1 MSKFTCLLISIIIT
15 SLIQLN
21 GQNENCRKLNVGV
34 YFVELQENGVN
45 LLNEKYGVRSKLE
58 WAQFIDD
65 KVLESLQ
72 GSCPEINFVS
82 RLRHKSIDPDYMF
95 IYRLTAMS
103 IDTDIKIPADS
114 ISYIDPLTNWNVT
127 DYIDPVYNSESG
139 FWMIS
144 RLVVNTPC
152 HPTLKWI
159 LRDELTKN
167 LDLDQ
172 VINENLMGYYRM
184 INVIDEHEAQK
195 SAPAREPE
203 MEISLE
209 KDYLSPLDKET
220 RQMEL
225 YVKVKDCHGR
235 YVYYPSNM
243 GQPVYYQKQTGRCEF
258 RSSVKSWGSTDLGN
272 FATVMINQNYQAVG
286 EYHLK
291 EGIDPGT
298 ETVTLKTCG
307 ISDKA
312 NISEQKILIIRGL
325 EINVKPVRK
334 EIYQEEQTDI
344 VVSFHEIDPDGNKEP
359 ISGKELEIKINGL
372 VNGEITPKSNY
383 VTDSRGEVRL
393 NYKAGDKD
401 EKITVTASFQ
411 PEDYPD
417 KAEGKGSVI
426 IKPPEYD
433 AAITITRTTRKEFL
447 DEKHDS
453 RTDRDGC
460 TTQTDDIRRIDENV
474 NATIYVQCKLSHSAD
489 MPIFNQTWEY
499 YQPISVNISGF
510 DLTHMET
517 HQMNGSVS
525 GSGCA
530 NGGYETTV
538 TTNYIVKEPEI
549 YEPLSAMWIVAIDN
563 ETNKAVKIVP
573 GGYSIEYDREA
584 MIETESRQ
592 WDKNG
597 DTNEG
602 NKETKT
608 TENLNYGVG
617 PVEDPVPDPTFKPG
631 LAGIWDYLKEEVG
644 DSLVNAIPDIPIPPP
659 SSEEVP
665 EINPDLLVNYG
676 DRIKSFG
683 GSGSKEI
690 NEPRENG
697 YERETHTYRW
707 QMTRRKLNK

>member
-1 MSKFTCLLISIIIT
+1 MKTLSILLISIFFVNEISLHAQEDGCPII
-15 SLIQLN
+15 S
-21 GQNENCRKLNVGV
+21 VGV
-34 YFVELQENGVN
+34 DKAEMTDAFFKKILNDNPGQPDSKDYWLSKIQDILFEALSRNNPSINFTLAGSGESYEYVFKSQLLLAPIAEGDYDFVE
-45 LLNEKYGVRSKLE
+45 
-58 WAQFIDD
+58 
-65 KVLESLQ
+65 
-72 GSCPEINFVS
+72 
-82 RLRHKSIDPDYMF
+82 SI
-95 IYRLTAMS
+95 
-103 IDTDIKIPADS
+103 
-114 ISYIDPLTNWNVT
+114 V
-127 DYIDPVYNSESG
+127 
-139 FWMIS
+139 
-144 RLVVNTPC
+144 
-152 HPTLKWI
+152 
-159 LRDELTKN
+159 DEFST
-167 LDLDQ
+167 
-172 VINENLMGYYRM
+172 VYYRM
-184 INVIDEHEAQK
+184 RSSIATVNPCGPGMHTGPHIITKSRDLKVVVEANVADYFSIDKRLKDFEKEHPVPPRDPELSVELDPEFVSPLKEERTLEIKAKVLNCEGNPVYSKVLDQHVYFSPK
-195 SAPAREPE
+195 DSERGYLKLPLDYGGGSGSFMGGGPGSNTLVVFTNAEGKAEPE
-203 MEISLE
+203 FKLENGIEAENLKIS
-209 KDYLSPLDKET
+209 
-220 RQMEL
+220 
-225 YVKVKDCHGR
+225 
-235 YVYYPSNM
+235 
-243 GQPVYYQKQTGRCEF
+243 
-258 RSSVKSWGSTDLGN
+258 
-272 FATVMINQNYQAVG
+272 I
-286 EYHLK
+286 
-291 EGIDPGT
+291 
-298 ETVTLKTCG
+298 KTCG
-307 ISDKA
+307 LVSFFID
-312 NISEQKILIIRGL
+312 ELETLKIKGL
-325 EINVKPVRK
+325 EVKVRPVRK
-334 EIYQEEQTDI
+334 EIYQEEETDI
-344 VVSFHEIDPDGNKEP
+344 ILTLNKTDPDGGDEP
-359 ISGKELEIKINGL
+359 VSGKKLSVKITGL
-372 VNGEITPKSNY
+372 NNGEIKPKSNY

-393 NYKAGDKD
+393 HYKAGDKD
-401 EKITVTASFQ
+401 EMIQVSASFQ

-417 KAEGKGSVI
+417 KATGRAFIKV
-426 IKPPEYD
+426 KPPEYD

-460 TTQTDDIRRIDENV
+460 TTQTDDIRRIDENI
-474 NATIYVQCKLSHSAD
+474 NATIYVQCKLSHRAD

-499 YQPISVNISGF
+499 YQPLSANISGF
-510 DLTHMET
+510 DITHMET

-549 YEPLSAMWIVAIDN
+549 YEPLTGMWIVAIDN

-597 DTNEG
+597 DTNED